1 MNALLSLSLTS
12 FRSLFRFFPFLLVNI
27 ADQLDDLANCV
38 SYYESFPFFLFTC
51 CSLRICSHT
60 LLLVF
65 GDVVLPKIWPGYL
78 VVHVVLI
85 PWLSFCLF
93 SKMVRHTC
101 VVVVDVLCGGDGWLS
116 LLALSQ
122 HFWSSD
128 FYYICFILMMS
139 ALLLN
144 T

>member
-1 MNALLSLSLTS
+1 
-12 FRSLFRFFPFLLVNI
+12 
-27 ADQLDDLANCV
+27 
-38 SYYESFPFFLFTC
+38 
-51 CSLRICSHT
+51 
-60 LLLVF
+60 
-65 GDVVLPKIWPGYL
+65 VLPKIWPGYL